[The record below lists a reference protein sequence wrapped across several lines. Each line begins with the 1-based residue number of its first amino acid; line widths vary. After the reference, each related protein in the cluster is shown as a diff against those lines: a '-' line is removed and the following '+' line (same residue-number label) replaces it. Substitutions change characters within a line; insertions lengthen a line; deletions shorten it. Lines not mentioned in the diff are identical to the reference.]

1 MDPLTKAQSAALQA
15 QRERAL
21 TEDQSMAGP
30 TSGYSQPVKPG
41 KTKEEIQKDKETDI
55 FLQRFD
61 EQSCLMLNLQTIVA
75 ANNAQYTQFAPVMS
89 DSAYSFINHLFNRE
103 AKNKN
108 YGKLLE
114 LNSAQLSALIPRIK
128 LYKQYVDLNSK
139 KSYDV
144 EFVFDNHLTEKSI
157 QSMITTRKG
166 RGDGVGIKSFS
177 WEADGKTLAETSLF
191 KAELVLYMQSMND
204 LFVTRDTISNP
215 IKSALENGQLNSKT
229 LNIKYLDLIMQPP
242 TFRKTP
248 TEGPRVYNN
257 EYFRI
262 KINVGWQVLK
272 NEGIFDKETINLL
285 ESLNETFFLTI
296 YSHDLKFDEQGGVT
310 LAINYR
316 SYTETLISDPSVSNI
331 FILPEELKKLEET
344 KSEKQDKGTQQSD
357 NEKKQLDEIDNKI
370 TNLKTEMYQEFLKN
384 IIKENKIKLLEIDV
398 SEYNSLMKI
407 AAQYT
412 ENPTY
417 EQVEK
422 MAAAQKQI
430 KYANETM
437 KVSETTTEQN
447 TTLSEDADKKV
458 KQSTQPAGTPQTPE
472 TKKET
477 TPIQQ
482 GTYQIKYFYLGD
494 LLEVILRKLYNPEG
508 EDNASF
514 LKKHLRTILGPIT
527 FYDYGTLEDSG
538 NAFFI
543 QGTKQKKLVTYFT
556 GKITTVNIADIP
568 ISLNLY
574 NTWFVKEIIE
584 PGYVN
589 YTVKQF
595 IESIINNLVIT
606 AIGKETNLPIPTQ
619 KVNLS
624 YKTVTVPKN
633 PTREIIFS
641 NPISVGQDESTMVS
655 SEQNLNEYQE
665 ANAMSMVDQ
674 VSAGAQQSSVPTAK
688 TFYRSTDFGNT
699 PFIVDLRN
707 AGSGMQENLQNYL
720 IIYGSS
726 EKSWRKRDSD
736 KADKKSGIYTMIYG
750 ASSGLVKKINFEKQ
764 DMPELNASLIHKAY
778 VEQKGESTLLRGV
791 YKANVEMFGNT
802 LYELGSIVYIHP
814 YLPGFST
821 DVSVAEKQILDLG
834 IGGYYTVVGVNHD
847 INLSTYTTK
856 LKLMWN
862 SRGDTGKVDIGKYQ
876 TDRVYKISD
885 ITSGRTSVG
894 MSSVG
899 KVEAI
904 IGPEIE

>member
-1 MDPLTKAQSAALQA
+1 MADVTGSSGQTPSQIEAAARAQQDYENYQQQISASNARNYPAIVEKVKTQKQEQQQA
-15 QRERAL
+15 E
-21 TEDQSMAGP
+21 
-30 TSGYSQPVKPG
+30 
-41 KTKEEIQKDKETDI
+41 KDNEI

-75 ANNAQYTQFAPVMS
+75 ANNSQYTQFAPVMS
-89 DSAYSFINHLFNRE
+89 DTAYSFVNHLFNRQ
-103 AKNKN
+103 AKN

-114 LNSAQLSALIPRIK
+114 LNSVQLSALVPRIK
-128 LYKQYVDLNSK
+128 IYKQYVDLKSK

-144 EFVFDNHLTEKSI
+144 EFAFDNHLTEKSI

-177 WEADGKTLAETSLF
+177 WEADGKTVAETSLF
-191 KAELVLYMQSMND
+191 KAELVLYMQSIND
-204 LFVTRDTISNP
+204 LFTVRDTISNP
-215 IKSALENGQLNSKT
+215 IKSAVENNQPDSKI

-272 NEGIFDKETINLL
+272 NETIFDKETISLL

-310 LAINYR
+310 LSINYR

-331 FILPEELKKLEET
+331 FVIPEELKKLEEV
-344 KSEKQDKGTQQSD
+344 KGEKQEKSGQQSE
-357 NEKKQLDEIDNKI
+357 NEKKQLDEIDNRI

-384 IIKENKIKLLEIDV
+384 IIKENKIKHLEVDV

-412 ENPTY
+412 GNPTY

-422 MAAAQKQI
+422 IAAAQKQI
-430 KYANETM
+430 KYANEAA
-437 KVSETTTEQN
+437 KISETTTEQN
-447 TTLSEDADKKV
+447 TTLSENADKTV
-458 KQSTQPAGTPQTPE
+458 TQANKPIESLE
-472 TKKET
+472 TKKQT
-477 TPIQQ
+477 LQQ
-482 GTYQIKYFYLGD
+482 RVYQIKYFYLGD
-494 LLEVILRKLYNPEG
+494 LLEVILKKMYNPEG
-508 EDNASF
+508 QDNVSF

-538 NAFFI
+538 NAFFM
-543 QGTKQKKLVTYFT
+543 QGTKQEKLITYFT
-556 GKITTVNIADIP
+556 GKTTTVNIADIP

-574 NTWFVKEIIE
+574 NTWFLKEIIE

-589 YTVKQF
+589 YTIKQL

-619 KVNLS
+619 KVKLS
-624 YKTVTVPKN
+624 YKTVTVPRN

-641 NPISVGQDESTMVS
+641 NPISIGQDESQMVS
-655 SEQNLNEYQE
+655 SEQNLQQYQE
-665 ANAMSMVDQ
+665 ANEMCMVDQ
-674 VSAGAQQSSVPTAK
+674 VSAGATQSSTPVAK
-688 TFYRSTDFGNT
+688 TFYRSTDFANT
-699 PFIVDLRN
+699 PFVVDLRN
-707 AGSGMQENLQNYL
+707 AGSGMQEDLQNYL

-726 EKSWRKRDSD
+726 EKSWRKRTSD
-736 KADKKSGIYTMIYG
+736 KADKDSGIYTMVYG
-750 ASSGLVKKINFEKQ
+750 ASTGLVKKINFDKQ

-791 YKANVEMFGNT
+791 YRADVEMFGNT

-821 DVSVAEKQILDLG
+821 DISVAEKQILDLG
-834 IGGYYTVVGVNHD
+834 IGGYYTVISVNHNID
-847 INLSTYTTK
+847 LSTYTTK
-856 LKLMWN
+856 LKLVWN
-862 SRGDTGKVDIGKYQ
+862 SRGVGKLDIGKYAVEYLHK
-876 TDRVYKISD
+876 TKELNFDTSKI
-885 ITSGRTSVG
+885 
-894 MSSVG
+894 
-899 KVEAI
+899 EAI
-904 IGPEIE
+904 IVPEIEQ